1 MSLPSVIIRVTYDEN
16 FTKLPSDGDD
26 TDSSDE
32 DDPLTSFFRIQ
43 MNGLLSGR
51 NRSRRPEPT
60 PKLFTK
66 LGFNYYF
73 VLS

>member
-1 MSLPSVIIRVTYDEN
+1 MNLLQNKKVLYQYLLEGED
-16 FTKLPSDGDD
+16 SD
-26 TDSSDE
+26 TESTDE

-51 NRSRRPEPT
+51 PRSRRPEPV

-66 LGFNYYF
+66 LGY
-73 VLS
+73 